1 MASFLP
7 GPMAI
12 NVASY
17 VGFLLKGWKGAVV
30 SFLAVLLPSF
40 LIMLL
45 FSHLYLNSKNIPGF
59 TSFFIGVMPV
69 VSAVIFV
76 VAYDIFKDT
85 KNKFF
90 SFTSGGFQF
99 FDCIFSKRIYIN
111 NITSFNLWCFKYF
124 L

>member
-1 MASFLP
+1 
-7 GPMAI
+7 MAI

-85 KNKFF
+85 KNK
-90 SFTSGGFQF
+90 
-99 FDCIFSKRIYIN
+99 IILK
-111 NITSFNLWCFKYF
+111 FKDTDE
-124 L
+124 